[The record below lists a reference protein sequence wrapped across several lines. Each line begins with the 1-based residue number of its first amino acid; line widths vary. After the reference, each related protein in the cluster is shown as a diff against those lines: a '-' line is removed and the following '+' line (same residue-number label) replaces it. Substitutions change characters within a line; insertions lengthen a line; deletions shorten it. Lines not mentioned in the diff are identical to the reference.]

1 MSNNKPSWW
10 RGFLTTLLG
19 TTIGIAL
26 TFGINRLVE
35 NYKTSQAQ
43 RQTAMMALY
52 DIDEII
58 RQLKEY
64 QEKEDAF
71 FEVASYLYTHQEE
84 IDSVSSDSLQMAVM
98 YLVEDP
104 ADSPEWADDSKEKT
118 FSGGL
123 EARQNLKHTQF
134 YDNIRECYR
143 LRREML
149 NILEKDAVFKRPI
162 TDEYYYQFFQDLN
175 DDELGIDGRASE
187 KALQKLL
194 RQAFDQHATVLYL
207 RQYFIRR
214 DIYIRHATSI
224 DGLNRENKFLMGITD
239 EDMAEFIRKKI
250 DKTKPST
257 ENLLYGEWER
267 TYESGDTSIF
277 CLNIDKT
284 AVHTRKTINQLDLYI
299 TALGKHVPVVVPAVF
314 CIKGRWALIGDSLKM
329 NYDVKT
335 SDILSIDVDFSKIPK
350 DILEKKKDSIEIA
363 KQSIKEGFLQQFRKM
378 EWDFTYKVSLDLTDN
393 IIFLE
398 RDYKTPWGQTET
410 NKDQFVRKTANKE

>member
-43 RQTAMMALY
+43 RQTAMMAIY

-58 RQLKEY
+58 RQLNEY
-64 QEKEDAF
+64 REKEDAL
-71 FEVASYLYTHQEE
+71 FEVTSYLYTHQEE
-84 IDSVSSDSLQMAVM
+84 IDSVSSDSLRMAVV
-98 YLVEDP
+98 YLLEDP
-104 ADSPEWADDSKEKT
+104 AYSPEWTDDSKEKT

-149 NILEKDAVFKRPI
+149 NLLEKDRVFMRPI
-162 TDEYYYQFFQDLN
+162 SDEYYQQFIQNL
-175 DDELGIDGRASE
+175 DDEELDFDGSLDERSI
-187 KALQKLL
+187 QKLL
-194 RQAFDQHATVLYL
+194 KQAFDQHATVLYL

-214 DIYIRHATSI
+214 NVYIRHTSII
-224 DGLNRENKFLMGITD
+224 DGLNRENKYMMGITD

-250 DKTKPST
+250 DKTKPAT
-257 ENLLYGEWER
+257 EQLLYGEWE
-267 TYESGDTSIF
+267 YIFESGDTCTIR
-277 CLNIDKT
+277 LKQDKT
-284 AVHTRKTINQLDLYI
+284 VSYVCTTKNSLDLYLSDI
-299 TALGKHVPVVVPAVF
+299 GKHVPVVVPAVF
-314 CIKGRWALIGDSLKM
+314 CIKGKWTLIGDSLKLA
-329 NYDVKT
+329 YDTKT
-335 SDILSIDVDFSKIPK
+335 SEILSFDMDFSKIPK
-350 DILEKKKDSIEIA
+350 SVLEQKKDSIEIK
-363 KQSIKEGFLQQFRKM
+363 KQNVKDMFLEEFRRM
-378 EWDFTYKVSLDLTDN
+378 QWDHTYKVSLDLTDN
-393 IIFLE
+393 IIFME